1 MTATTAIA
9 TACAWCRRAFPCP
22 PSSNGETQI
31 YCSRLHQDWA
41 QAVSA
46 GRYPVAHCPRCGR
59 HDLRVAGPDWAICQT
74 FGYQTDR
81 PDLEPGPITPRNM
94 FSNNSDIKERL
105 ARAGDVA

>member
-1 MTATTAIA
+1 MSGGTNMAT
-9 TACAWCRRAFPCP
+9 CCWCRQSFARLHQGSGDPH
-22 PSSNGETQI
+22 S

-41 QAVSA
+41 AAIAA
-46 GRYPVAHCPRCGR
+46 GRYPLVDCPRCGR
-59 HDLRVAGPDWAICQT
+59 HDLRIAAPDWAICQT
-74 FGYQTDR
+74 CGYQTDR